1 MTRYTTLAT
10 AALVAFSS
18 LAFAGSEVKKSAIVN
33 QANIQGAANIAA
45 GRNAEANMGT
55 VKIEGSKIEKSAIV
69 NQANIQGAANIA
81 AGRDAEANMGSV
93 VIK

>member
-1 MTRYTTLAT
+1 MKRLFVV
-10 AALVAFSS
+10 AAACAVAFST
-18 LAFAGSEVKKSAIVN
+18 LTFAGSEVKKSAIVN

>member
-1 MTRYTTLAT
+1 
-10 AALVAFSS
+10 
-18 LAFAGSEVKKSAIVN
+18 
-33 QANIQGAANIAA
+33 
-45 GRNAEANMGT
+45 MGT